1 MTAQSAHIEIEA
13 SAEGRA
19 RLALIVDD
27 SRVQRKILSAS
38 VARWG
43 FEVREAASGD
53 EALEICRTTV
63 PDLILSDWMMP
74 GMNGIEFC
82 EAFRLLPHEGYS
94 YFILLTSKSEKGEIA
109 QGLEA
114 GADDFLTKPVN
125 ADELRARIK
134 AGERIVQMQRE
145 LQEKN
150 RLITDTLSELQRL
163 YDSVE
168 SDLKQAKQLQ
178 QSLVP
183 DRQCKLAGADLSLM
197 LRQCGHVGGDLVG
210 YFDAQPGHVGL
221 FAIDVSGHGISSALM
236 TARIAGYL
244 SSTAPSQN
252 VALCDGPDGYEM
264 RAPVEAIE
272 AINELVLCEMETEH
286 YFTMMLADIDLATG
300 HVCIGQAGH
309 PHPVVQR
316 ANGTVEHIGDGGFP
330 VGLME
335 GVSFSQFEVALQPG
349 DRLLIMSD
357 GVVECPDPEGNL
369 LDESGVTRL
378 VEGLHTLGG
387 PAFFDALVWKLAE
400 FAGERDFPDDVSG
413 ILLEYQA
420 KTPA

>member
-1 MTAQSAHIEIEA
+1 
-13 SAEGRA
+13 
-19 RLALIVDD
+19 
-27 SRVQRKILSAS
+27 

-43 FEVREAASGD
+43 FEVREAASGL
-53 EALEICRTTV
+53 EALDICRDV
-63 PDLILSDWMMP
+63 APDLILSDWVMP
-74 GMNGIEFC
+74 GMNGLEFC
-82 EAFRLLPHEGYS
+82 AAFRELPHEGYS

-114 GADDFLTKPVN
+114 GADDFLTKPVDAN
-125 ADELRARIK
+125 ELRARIK
-134 AGERIVQMQRE
+134 AGERILEMHRE

-150 RLITDTLSELQRL
+150 RLISDTLSELQRV

-168 SDLKQAKQLQ
+168 SDLRQAKELQ

-183 DRQCKLAGADLSLM
+183 ERFRSLPGADLSLM

-210 YFDAQPGHVGL
+210 YFDAQPGHIGL

-244 SSTAPSQN
+244 SASAPSQN
-252 VALCDGPDGYEM
+252 VALREVPGGYEM
-264 RAPVEAIE
+264 RDPVEAIE
-272 AINELVLCEMETEH
+272 AINELVLCEMQTEH
-286 YFTMMLADIDLATG
+286 YFTMALVDVDLVTG
-300 HVCIGQAGH
+300 HTRIGQAGH

-316 ANGTVEHIGDGGFP
+316 ANGTVEHVGDGGFP

-335 GVSFSQFEVALQPG
+335 GVSFSQFELTLNAG

-357 GVVECPDPEGNL
+357 GVVECPDPQDKMLE
-369 LDESGVTRL
+369 EEGVTRL
-378 VEGLHTLGG
+378 VEGLHDLHG

-413 ILLEYQA
+413 ILLEYQ
-420 KTPA
+420 PAPNA